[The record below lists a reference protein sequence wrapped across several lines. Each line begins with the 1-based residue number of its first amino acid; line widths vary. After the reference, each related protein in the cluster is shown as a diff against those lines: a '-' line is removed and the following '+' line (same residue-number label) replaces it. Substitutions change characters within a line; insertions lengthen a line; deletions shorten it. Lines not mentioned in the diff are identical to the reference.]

1 MLNRIRR
8 AVSLTKARYFP
19 KGRHRRSL
27 APAWPSASSV
37 SPASADASA
46 VVLERASTGLDH
58 RHSLTGEDNALVR
71 PYLLAWERRVR
82 ARSVVIAPYLPVDAW
97 STLAGVH

>member
-8 AVSLTKARYFP
+8 AVFRTKARHFP
-19 KGRHRRSL
+19 KGRHRRPL
-27 APAWPSASSV
+27 TPARLSASSA
-37 SPASADASA
+37 SPASADAST
-46 VVLERASTGLDH
+46 VVLERASMGLDH

-71 PYLLAWERRVR
+71 PYVLAWEKRLR
-82 ARSVVIAPYLPVDAW
+82 ARSVVIAPYLPADAW